1 MCRENVDFLP
11 GKSTQNGESIGNLCI
26 FLEAHFEA
34 EYIDGKMRMYI
45 SYREPTGNLYLKEIV
60 HIWMVVWNM
69 TIIFNNISDVI
80 LPIDEIIF
88 FRGVG

>member
-45 SYREPTGNLYLKEIV
+45 SYREPTGNL
-60 HIWMVVWNM
+60 
-69 TIIFNNISDVI
+69 
-80 LPIDEIIF
+80 
-88 FRGVG
+88 